1 MLNFILSLFNKR
13 KTAVR
18 YIAIDGGVDTTLG
31 GRTVTVCS
39 HAYHNKAEAMEYL
52 GVGETE
58 IIKIRIQ
65 LPDRSQ

>member
-1 MLNFILSLFNKR
+1 MLNFILSLLNKR
-13 KTAVR
+13 KTAIR

-65 LPDRSQ
+65 LPDSSQ